1 MQRRGGYCHACFF
14 SLCPCH
20 DSHIPHN
27 IDLMSV
33 VCSCHLCCPHASFSL
48 FRQRAN
54 CWNVSSATLTRRS
67 FSLLKL
73 LPSTLLKRSMMEMS
87 SWFMD
92 GKPHSRN
99 KMWHKQRSSLETLLS
114 LFSCVK
120 KSHLSITF
128 SSNITYFLFS
138 ARHWLTTSCARPSRR
153 AGSSASS
160 WWTAGRDWRA
170 GRPWDAWSK
179 EASAAPTS
187 LSQLS
192 LTSFLRQ

>member
-1 MQRRGGYCHACFF
+1 MQRRGGYCHACFV

-20 DSHIPHN
+20 DSDIP
-27 IDLMSV
+27 LESV
-33 VCSCHLCCPHASFSL
+33 VCSLRLCCPHASFAL

-54 CWNVSSATLTRRS
+54 CWNVSSATLMRRS
-67 FSLLKL
+67 FLLLKL
-73 LPSTLLKRSMMEMS
+73 LPSTLLKRSVMEMS

-92 GKPHSRN
+92 GKPQSRN
-99 KMWHKQRSSLETLLS
+99 RMCHKLRSSLETPLS

-120 KSHLSITF
+120 KSHLWITF
-128 SSNITYFLFS
+128 SSNVAYFLFS
-138 ARHWLTTSCARPSRR
+138 ARRWLTTSCARPSRR

-170 GRPWDAWSK
+170 GRPWDAWSR